1 MFENTKSYHNSN
13 KGMVH
18 CIAWRFELV
27 HPVTAC
33 TMLSLRTRGR
43 LYDMTQYVAAG
54 ALTCVRRRKTS
65 LDAALSRVRHAF
77 IWPIIAN
84 MTSSTKPEMH
94 IATPPEGDR
103 ALTV

>member
-13 KGMVH
+13 EGMVH

-43 LYDMTQYVAAG
+43 LYDMTQPI
-54 ALTCVRRRKTS
+54 
-65 LDAALSRVRHAF
+65 SRSRSVNLRTTTQD
-77 IWPIIAN
+77 I
-84 MTSSTKPEMH
+84 T
-94 IATPPEGDR
+94 
-103 ALTV
+103 